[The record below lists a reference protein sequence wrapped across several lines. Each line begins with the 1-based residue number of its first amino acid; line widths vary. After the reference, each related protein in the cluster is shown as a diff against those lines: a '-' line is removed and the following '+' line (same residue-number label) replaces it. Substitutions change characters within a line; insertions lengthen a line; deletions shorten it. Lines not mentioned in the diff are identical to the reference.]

1 MNRSV
6 YTIGPVMDLSIVNGP
21 HSASRVT
28 KTVCS
33 ILLGAPVDLRVLEVR
48 DTSAVLLW
56 EPPAFSGR
64 TPVNGYYVD
73 LKEASAGQEGWK
85 AVHEK
90 VNRAKY
96 LKVGTLGSIVYL
108 FT

>member
-1 MNRSV
+1 M
-6 YTIGPVMDLSIVNGP
+6 
-21 HSASRVT
+21 
-28 KTVCS
+28 
-33 ILLGAPVDLRVLEVR
+33 LEVR
-48 DTSAVLLW
+48 DTSVVLLW

-73 LKEASAGQEGWK
+73 LKEASAGADSWK

-96 LKVGTLGSIVYL
+96 LKVGALGPVIHSLNFFIRNRPAEML
-108 FT
+108 AIARLILLTGEGAES